1 MPDFNFSTVKSPNP
15 EEIEAF
21 NIATEIARKENANI
35 IIGTDPDC
43 DRVGVIVKNKQNE
56 YIALNGNQIGALLV
70 NYIITNNINS
80 IKRAQNGD
88 KFEMD
93 RLIRENNGLIWSIV
107 KRFMNRGYEVE
118 DLYQI
123 GCMGFIKSIKRFDT
137 NFEVKLSTYSVPYIL
152 GEIKRFIRDDGPIKV
167 SRSIKELNVK
177 INELKRHYLLKTGK
191 EITIEQICKELKVEK
206 EDVIIAMESTNA
218 VESMDAAANAENKDG
233 KQMTVFE
240 KISTGK
246 NEEELI
252 TNKMVINQL
261 ISELKDRE
269 KEIILLRFFKEKTQ
283 TEVAKILG
291 ISQVQVSRLE
301 RKILNEMKT
310 KLTSA

>member
-1 MPDFNFSTVKSPNP
+1 MY
-15 EEIEAF
+15 E
-21 NIATEIARKENANI
+21 
-35 IIGTDPDC
+35 
-43 DRVGVIVKNKQNE
+43 
-56 YIALNGNQIGALLV
+56 
-70 NYIITNNINS
+70 NNINS
-80 IKRAQNGD
+80 IKRAQEGD

-123 GCMGFIKSIKRFDT
+123 GCIGFIKSIKRFDT

-167 SRSIKELNVK
+167 SRSIKELNTK
-177 INELKRHYLLKTGK
+177 INELKRHYLLNGK
-191 EITIEQICKELKVEK
+191 EITLEQICKELKIQK
-206 EDVIIAMESTNA
+206 EDAIIAMESTNA
-218 VESMDAAANAENKDG
+218 VESMDAAANTENKDG
-233 KQMTVFE
+233 KQMTVFD

-246 NEEELI
+246 NEEEMI
-252 TNKMVINQL
+252 TNKMVVNQL
-261 ISELKDRE
+261 INELKDRD

-291 ISQVQVSRLE
+291 ISQVQVSRIE
-301 RKILNEMKT
+301 RKVLNEMKS

>member
-1 MPDFNFSTVKSPNP
+1 
-15 EEIEAF
+15 
-21 NIATEIARKENANI
+21 
-35 IIGTDPDC
+35 
-43 DRVGVIVKNKQNE
+43 
-56 YIALNGNQIGALLV
+56 
-70 NYIITNNINS
+70 
-80 IKRAQNGD
+80 
-88 KFEMD
+88 
-93 RLIRENNGLIWSIV
+93 
-107 KRFMNRGYEVE
+107 
-118 DLYQI
+118 
-123 GCMGFIKSIKRFDT
+123 MGFIKSIKRFDT

-177 INELKRHYLLKTGK
+177 INELKRHYLLNTGK
-191 EITIEQICKELKVEK
+191 EITIEQICKELKVQK

-233 KQMTVFE
+233 KQITVFE

-246 NEEELI
+246 SEEEII

-261 ISELKDRE
+261 ISELKDRD

-291 ISQVQVSRLE
+291 ISQVQVSRIE

>member
-1 MPDFNFSTVKSPNP
+1 
-15 EEIEAF
+15 
-21 NIATEIARKENANI
+21 
-35 IIGTDPDC
+35 
-43 DRVGVIVKNKQNE
+43 
-56 YIALNGNQIGALLV
+56 
-70 NYIITNNINS
+70 
-80 IKRAQNGD
+80 
-88 KFEMD
+88 MD
-93 RLIRENNGLIWSIV
+93 RLIRDNNGLIWSIV

-177 INELKRHYLLKTGK
+177 INELKKHYLIKTGK
-191 EITIEQICKELKVEK
+191 EITIEEICKELKVGK

-218 VESMDAAANAENKDG
+218 IESIDSASGTENKDG
-233 KQMTVFE
+233 KQLTIFE

-246 NEEELI
+246 NEEEMI
-252 TNKMVINQL
+252 TNKMVVNQL
-261 ISELKDRE
+261 INELEDRD

-291 ISQVQVSRLE
+291 ISQVQVSRIE
-301 RKILNEMKT
+301 RRILSNMKM
-310 KLTSA
+310 KLSLA